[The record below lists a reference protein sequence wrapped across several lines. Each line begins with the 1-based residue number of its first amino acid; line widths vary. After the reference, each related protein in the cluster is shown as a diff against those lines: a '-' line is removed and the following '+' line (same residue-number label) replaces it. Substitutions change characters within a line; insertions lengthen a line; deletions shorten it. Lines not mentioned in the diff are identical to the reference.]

1 LRCVAWLGDN
11 NYYSSCVRSAA
22 PRACVRHFSSNKKL
36 RPKTVLRTLVV
47 SSPFSWNVNVSRPA
61 RCLRV
66 LTLLD
71 TIRDAILTCA
81 RKPTLVSLICR
92 LEIISGH
99 RLDRLMLSVQAVRGL
114 PHLRTPG
121 IVPCII
127 STSTRLI
134 KFKYSFYLTFCVGL
148 YIRLAPPPMSP
159 DGVKCLVKITK
170 AMQLTHNVNNSCT
183 FFR

>member
-1 LRCVAWLGDN
+1 MRACDTFRQIKNCVQKQSCAASLCSPRLVESSRTV
-11 NYYSSCVRSAA
+11 SSCLNTPRYDKRCYFNVRSKA
-22 PRACVRHFSSNKKL
+22 
-36 RPKTVLRTLVV
+36 
-47 SSPFSWNVNVSRPA
+47 
-61 RCLRV
+61 
-66 LTLLD
+66 D
-71 TIRDAILTCA
+71 TSQLNY
-81 RKPTLVSLICR
+81 R